1 MPRPKGSKKKLVLSV
16 DERITAVTAE
26 IESLQEQLKEKKAEL
41 KQLKAEK
48 EEEDQKRLLAAV
60 AASGKS
66 IDEVIALIENAGAT
80 EETVGDTTSETTE

>member
-26 IESLQEQLKEKKAEL
+26 IESLQEQVKEKKAEL

-66 IDEVIALIENAGAT
+66 IDEVIALIGNVGAT
-80 EETVGDTTSETTE
+80 EEKAEEIVE

>member
-80 EETVGDTTSETTE
+80 EEKAEETVE

>member
-1 MPRPKGSKKKLVLSV
+1 M
-16 DERITAVTAE
+16 
-26 IESLQEQLKEKKAEL
+26 KEKKVEL

-66 IDEVIALIENAGAT
+66 IDEVIALIGAEGT
-80 EETVGDTTSETTE
+80 EETGSDTAE